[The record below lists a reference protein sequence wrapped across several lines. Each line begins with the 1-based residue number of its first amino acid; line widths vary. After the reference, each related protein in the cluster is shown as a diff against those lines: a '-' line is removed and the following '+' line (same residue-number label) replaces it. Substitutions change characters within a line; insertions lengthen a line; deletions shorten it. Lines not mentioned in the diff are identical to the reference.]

1 MKVPKASLLIL
12 GVHLIPRWMHHFSFR
27 VILTVFSVLATLG
40 SPSHPLLPWFP
51 PPPRKP
57 FGQNFSCCSQGHIS
71 GPGNLH
77 SSPCPHQAG
86 AALAA
91 RIVLPSAPARPP
103 KLFASS
109 SVLADFLRQ
118 IPCTVSLGQP
128 SGATSHLP
136 TTGNLF
142 GSRSPPRPLLRT

>member
-142 GSRSPPRPLLRT
+142 GSRSPPRALLRT